1 MTTRELAEK
10 VETFVLD
17 VINGKRRDR
26 SAQIFSG
33 FLFLASRLFRAI
45 VQLRHTLYR
54 KRIYR
59 HKTLGCLVVSI
70 GNITAGGTGKTPV
83 TEVFA
88 RTLSAKG
95 RRVAILSR
103 GYRSKSKP
111 FKEKFLDL
119 FRSKKN
125 ESPPRVVSEG
135 NGKVLLDSNMA
146 GDEPYM
152 LAKNL
157 PDVLVLTD
165 KSRVKSGRYAIR
177 KYGVDTLI
185 MDDGFQHLHLKPKIN
200 IMLVDSTNPF
210 SNHELLPR
218 GLLREPIKNMR
229 RADFIF
235 LTKSNGG
242 KHLRRLKTFIRKH
255 NPRAEIIE
263 CTHRPQ
269 YLRNLLTNND
279 SPLSDL
285 KGKKVAAISGI
296 AVPESFEN
304 FLTGLGAEIVYKKS
318 YADHH
323 RYRKYEIV
331 EFLEESKKQGA
342 TMVITTEKDAVRFPE
357 LESHPVPTLYLRVEI
372 DILSGE
378 ESFKDAISRICFS

>member
-1 MTTRELAEK
+1 MTIRELSENI
-10 VETFVLD
+10 ETFVLD
-17 VINGKRRDR
+17 VINGKRKDR
-26 SAQIFSG
+26 SARIFST
-33 FLFLASRLFRAI
+33 FLFLLSRLFRAI
-45 VQLRHTLYR
+45 VQFRHTLYR

-59 HKTLGCLVVSI
+59 YKTLGCLVVSI
-70 GNITAGGTGKTPV
+70 GNITTGGTGKTPV

-103 GYRSKSKP
+103 GYRSASKP
-111 FKEKFLDL
+111 LKEKFLDL

-125 ESPPRVVSEG
+125 VTPPRVVSEG
-135 NGKVLLDSNMA
+135 KGKVLLNSHMA

-165 KSRVKSGRYAIR
+165 KDRVKSGRYAIR

-185 MDDGFQHLHLKPKIN
+185 MDDGFQHLHLKPKVNVLLI
-200 IMLVDSTNPF
+200 DSTNPF
-210 SNHELLPR
+210 SNHNLLPR
-218 GLLREPIKNMR
+218 GLLREPIKNIR
-229 RADFIF
+229 RADYIF

-242 KHLRRLKTFIRKH
+242 SHLRRLKNFISKH

-269 YLRNLLTNND
+269 YLRDLKTLKD
-279 SPLSDL
+279 SPLADL
-285 KGKKVAAISGI
+285 KGKKIAAISGI
-296 AVPESFEN
+296 AVPESFET
-304 FLTGLGAEIVYKKS
+304 FLTGFGAEIIHTAR

-323 RYRKYEIV
+323 RYRKQEIV
-331 EFLEESKKQGA
+331 DFIQESKDKGA
-342 TMVITTEKDAVRFPE
+342 SMVLTTEKDAVRFPE
-357 LESHPVPTLYLRVEI
+357 IDHLIPCLYLRVEI
-372 DILSGE
+372 DILSGA
-378 ESFKDAISRICFS
+378 ESFNDAISRICFS

>member
-1 MTTRELAEK
+1 MVIERIA
-10 VETFVLD
+10 VRGFFLD
-17 VINGKRRDR
+17 SFGLSRIFR
-26 SAQIFSG
+26 SV
-33 FLFLASRLFRAI
+33 
-45 VQLRHTLYR
+45 VQLRHSLYR
-54 KRIYR
+54 KRIFR

-95 RRVAILSR
+95 RKVAILSR

-111 FKEKFLDL
+111 LKEKILDL
-119 FRSKKN
+119 FRSKKY
-125 ESPPRVVSEG
+125 ETPPRVVSEG
-135 NGKVLLDSNMA
+135 RGEVLLDSYMA

-165 KSRVKSGRYAIR
+165 KDRVKSGRYAIR

-242 KHLRRLKTFIRKH
+242 KHLRHLKSFISKH

-263 CTHRPQ
+263 CTHKPQ
-269 YLRNLLTNND
+269 YLRNLLTNED
-279 SPLSDL
+279 LPLS
-285 KGKKVAAISGI
+285 
-296 AVPESFEN
+296 
-304 FLTGLGAEIVYKKS
+304 
-318 YADHH
+318 
-323 RYRKYEIV
+323 
-331 EFLEESKKQGA
+331 ESKRAK
-342 TMVITTEKDAVRFPE
+342 R
-357 LESHPVPTLYLRVEI
+357 SH
-372 DILSGE
+372 LSVV
-378 ESFKDAISRICFS
+378 SQFLKVLKTF

>member
-1 MTTRELAEK
+1 MTTQEVIEK
-10 VETFVLD
+10 LETLVLD

-26 SAQIFSG
+26 SAKIFSG
-33 FLFLASRLFRAI
+33 FLFMVSRLFRAI
-45 VQLRHTLYR
+45 VQLRHTFYS
-54 KRIYR
+54 KRIFR

-111 FKEKFLDL
+111 FKEKLLDL

-125 ESPPRVVSEG
+125 ESPPRIVSEG

-146 GDEPYM
+146 GDEPFM

-165 KSRVKSGRYAIR
+165 KDRVKSGRYAIR

-242 KHLRRLKTFIRKH
+242 KHLRRLKTFINKH

-263 CTHRPQ
+263 CTHKPQ
-269 YLRNLLTNND
+269 FLRNLLTNED
-279 SPLSDL
+279 QPLTAL

-304 FLTGLGAEIVYKKS
+304 FLTSLGAEIVYKKS

-323 RYRKYEIV
+323 RYRKHEIV
-331 EFLEESKKQGA
+331 GFLEKAQKRGA
-342 TMVITTEKDAVRFPE
+342 EMVLTTEKDAVRFPD
-357 LESHPVPTLYLRVEI
+357 LESHPVPTHYLRVEI

>member
-1 MTTRELAEK
+1 MSIRELTEK
-10 VETFVLD
+10 LETLILD
-17 VINGKRRDR
+17 VIKGKRKER
-26 SAQIFSG
+26 SMRIFSG
-33 FLFLASRLFRAI
+33 FLFVVSRLFRAI
-45 VQLRHTLYR
+45 VQFRHSLYR
-54 KRIYR
+54 KRIFRY
-59 HKTLGCLVVSI
+59 KTLGCLVVSI

-83 TEVFA
+83 TEIFA

-111 FKEKFLDL
+111 LKEKFLDL

-125 ESPPRVVSEG
+125 ETPPRIVSEG
-135 NGKVLLDSNMA
+135 TGEVLLDSNMA
-146 GDEPYM
+146 GDEPFM

-165 KSRVKSGRYAIR
+165 KDRVKSGRYAIR

-269 YLRNLLTNND
+269 YLRDLLTNKD
-279 SPLSDL
+279 SPLDLL

-304 FLTGLGAEIVYKKS
+304 FLTTLGAEIIYRKS

-323 RYRKYEIV
+323 RYSEEEIV
-331 EFLEESKKQGA
+331 NFLEKAKKRGA
-342 TMVITTEKDAVRFPE
+342 EMVITTEKDAVRFPD
-357 LESHPVPTLYLRVEI
+357 LKSHPVPTLYLRVEI

>member
-1 MTTRELAEK
+1 MNLQGLTEK
-10 VETFVLD
+10 LETVVLD
-17 VINGKRRDR
+17 IINGNRKDRRAR
-26 SAQIFSG
+26 IFSG
-33 FLFLASRLFRAI
+33 FLFGLSRIFRSV
-45 VQLRHTLYR
+45 VQLRHSLYR
-54 KRIYR
+54 KRIFR

-95 RRVAILSR
+95 RKVAILSR

-111 FKEKFLDL
+111 LKEKILDL
-119 FRSKKN
+119 FRSKKY
-125 ESPPRVVSEG
+125 ETPPRVVSEG
-135 NGKVLLDSNMA
+135 RGEVLLDSYMA

-165 KSRVKSGRYAIR
+165 KDRVKSGRYAIR

-242 KHLRRLKTFIRKH
+242 KHLRHLKSFISKH

-263 CTHRPQ
+263 CTHKPQ
-269 YLRNLLTNND
+269 YLRNLLTNED
-279 SPLSDL
+279 LPLSEL
-285 KGKKVAAISGI
+285 KGKKITSISGI

-304 FLTGLGAEIVYKKS
+304 FLTGFGAELIHKER

-323 RYRKYEIV
+323 KYTRSEIV
-331 EFLEESKKQGA
+331 DFLDKSKELGA
-342 TMVITTEKDAVRFPE
+342 EMVLTTEKDAVRFPD

>member
-1 MTTRELAEK
+1 MTISELVEK
-10 VETFVLD
+10 IETLVLE
-17 VINGKRRDR
+17 VINGSRKDR
-26 SAQIFSG
+26 AARVSAG
-33 FLFLASRLFRAI
+33 FLFTLSRIYRSI
-45 VQLRHTLYR
+45 VQFRHTLYR
-54 KRIYR
+54 KRILR

-70 GNITAGGTGKTPV
+70 GNITTGGTGKTPV

-103 GYRSKSKP
+103 GYRSKSTPLQNK
-111 FKEKFLDL
+111 LL
-119 FRSKKN
+119 NLLRSKKN

-135 NGKVLLDSNMA
+135 NGKVLLDSHMA

-165 KSRVKSGRYAIR
+165 KDRVKSGRYAIR

-185 MDDGFQHLHLKPKIN
+185 MDDGFQHLNLKPKIN
-200 IMLVDSTNPF
+200 ILLVDSTNPF
-210 SNHELLPR
+210 SNHNLLPR
-218 GLLREPIKNMR
+218 GLLREPIKNVR
-229 RADFIF
+229 RADYIF

-242 KHLRRLKTFIRKH
+242 SHLRRLKVFLRKH

-269 YLRNLLTNND
+269 YLHNLDTSEELA
-279 SPLSDL
+279 LSEL
-285 KGKKVAAISGI
+285 AGKKIAAISGI
-296 AVPESFEN
+296 AVPESFED
-304 FLTGLGAEIVYKKS
+304 FLTGFGARIIYKKR

-323 RYRKYEIV
+323 RYRQYEIENFV
-331 EFLEESKKQGA
+331 ERAKEEGA
-342 TMVITTEKDAVRFPE
+342 EMVLTTEKDAVRFPQLQKYE
-357 LESHPVPTLYLRVEI
+357 VPCFYLRVKI

-378 ESFKDAISRICFS
+378 ESFNDAISRICFS

>member
-10 VETFVLD
+10 IETFVLD
-17 VINGKRRDR
+17 VISGKRKDR
-26 SAQIFSG
+26 YAQIFSG
-33 FLFLASRLFRAI
+33 FLFILSRVFRGI
-45 VQLRHTLYR
+45 VQLRHGLYR
-54 KRIYR
+54 RRIFR
-59 HKTLGCLVVSI
+59 HQTPGCLVVSI
-70 GNITAGGTGKTPV
+70 GNITTGGTGKTPV

-111 FKEKFLDL
+111 LKEKFLDL
-119 FRSKKN
+119 FRGKQH

-135 NGKVLLDSNMA
+135 KGEVLLDSEMA

-165 KSRVKSGRYAIR
+165 PSRVKSGRYAIR

-200 IMLVDSTNPF
+200 ILLVDSTNPF
-210 SNHELLPR
+210 SNHNLLPR
-218 GLLREPIKNMR
+218 GLLREPIKNVR

-242 KHLRRLKTFIRKH
+242 SHLRHLKKFLNKH
-255 NPRAEIIE
+255 NPRAEVIE
-263 CTHRPQ
+263 CTPRPK
-269 YLRNLLTNND
+269 YLRDLVTMKD
-279 SPLSDL
+279 SPLVSL
-285 KGKKVAAISGI
+285 KDKKISAISGI
-296 AVPESFEN
+296 AVPESFES
-304 FLTGLGAEIVYKKS
+304 FLTGFGAEIVHKAR

-323 RYRKYEIV
+323 RYRGDEISN
-331 EFLEESKKQGA
+331 FIKESKDKGA
-342 TMVITTEKDAVRFPE
+342 ELVLTTEKDAVRFPDLGE
-357 LESHPVPTLYLRVEI
+357 PPIPCLYLRVEI

-378 ESFKDAISRICFS
+378 ESFNEAISRICFS

>member
-1 MTTRELAEK
+1 MNIQELIEK
-10 VETFVLD
+10 LEAFILD
-17 VINGKRRDR
+17 IINGNRNDR
-26 SAQIFSG
+26 SARYFAG
-33 FLFLASRLFRAI
+33 FLFGVSRLFRAI
-45 VQLRHTLYR
+45 VQLRHSLYR
-54 KRIYR
+54 KRIFR

-95 RRVAILSR
+95 RKVAILSR

-111 FKEKFLDL
+111 LKEKILDL
-119 FRSKKN
+119 FRSKKF
-125 ESPPRVVSEG
+125 ETPPRVVSEG
-135 NGKVLLDSNMA
+135 KGEVLLDSYMA

-165 KSRVKSGRYAIR
+165 KDRVKSGRYAIR

-235 LTKSNGG
+235 LTK
-242 KHLRRLKTFIRKH
+242 
-255 NPRAEIIE
+255 
-263 CTHRPQ
+263 
-269 YLRNLLTNND
+269 
-279 SPLSDL
+279 
-285 KGKKVAAISGI
+285 
-296 AVPESFEN
+296 
-304 FLTGLGAEIVYKKS
+304 
-318 YADHH
+318 
-323 RYRKYEIV
+323 
-331 EFLEESKKQGA
+331 
-342 TMVITTEKDAVRFPE
+342 
-357 LESHPVPTLYLRVEI
+357 
-372 DILSGE
+372 
-378 ESFKDAISRICFS
+378 